1 MGCSSLETSKSSTNA
16 SILASVPL
24 ISFSSMSSSP
34 VSSTTSIG
42 ASTLASAQ
50 LLQTFTQFGVETI
63 RLARPDHIACV
74 TRNCQLGTGL
84 MMQCSEIMLQYWM
97 GPGSS
102 IQCSGITAS
111 LAVDRLLYK
120 ECLGAR
126 ASKPMVGAQSI
137 TPIGKGVNTAP
148 LLARSG
154 AIPPITGNCQLGI
167 GLTVRCGEIALQYWM
182 GPGSSP
188 RYGGIALRH

>member
-1 MGCSSLETSKSSTNA
+1 MTRPVLTQVKPCDGPVYASSYVVSFYIPKNINHNPPRVKSCCNTGWDLEVQYNA
-16 SILASVPL
+16 VVSRRDTGKMIILN
-24 ISFSSMSSSP
+24 FSPGMMHHNHRGS
-34 VSSTTSIG
+34 
-42 ASTLASAQ
+42 LDFDDFHFD
-50 LLQTFTQFGVETI
+50 LLFYA
-63 RLARPDHIACV
+63 L
-74 TRNCQLGTGL
+74 
-84 MMQCSEIMLQYWM
+84 
-97 GPGSS
+97 
-102 IQCSGITAS
+102 
-111 LAVDRLLYK
+111 
-120 ECLGAR
+120 
-126 ASKPMVGAQSI
+126 MVGAQSI